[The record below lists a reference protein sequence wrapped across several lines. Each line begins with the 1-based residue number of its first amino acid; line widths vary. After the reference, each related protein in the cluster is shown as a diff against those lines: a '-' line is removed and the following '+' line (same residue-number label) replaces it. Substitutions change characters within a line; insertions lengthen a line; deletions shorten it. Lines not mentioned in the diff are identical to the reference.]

1 MSVLWAFL
9 AEPPCKFEI
18 ALPTYFMALHITMK
32 RNRMLTEDHL
42 YHDTYGCKWTV
53 NLTVVLGMGPLVP
66 WLFLS
71 SLGWS
76 NAEQL
81 LQVVG
86 APSTCFVLFCFDLA
100 PCSHIRHCRLISL
113 MGISGFTFLL
123 ALNTASSVRKRLF
136 WFIDLDTHVVILWTK
151 WS

>member
-100 PCSHIRHCRLISL
+100 PCSHIAGTAGSYHLW
-113 MGISGFTFLL
+113 GFQ
-123 ALNTASSVRKRLF
+123 ALPSS
-136 WFIDLDTHVVILWTK
+136 WLWTLLLL
-151 WS
+151 SERDSFGL